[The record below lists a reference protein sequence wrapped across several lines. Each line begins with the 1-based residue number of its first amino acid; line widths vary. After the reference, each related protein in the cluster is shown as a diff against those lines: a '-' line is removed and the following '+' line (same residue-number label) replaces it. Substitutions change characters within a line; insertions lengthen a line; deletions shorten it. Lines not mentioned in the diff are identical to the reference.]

1 MTELYSKY
9 NIVHIEGCRYYI
21 VDLKTKDFYFENTL
35 PYCCVI
41 NKVELYDSSWKG
53 MIVKVA
59 EELDRLNPKTEE
71 ELLAM
76 SNSWGKQD
84 VFSLKKKSNYQ
95 PFKGLFIN
103 TNHTAIHAMWTLQL
117 LLNEYNADLDK
128 CKFILRRLPLAE
140 PKEIR
145 EYEKEKTL
153 TGFKEYLLKDNAHTE
168 AKIENIIKAIEVINA
183 KVLPSFAKGYYDL
196 FLIEHPNYYYNYST
210 KALKI
215 IKEKTNA
222 SPEAYRSFEYAVGK
236 LDEYTKIR
244 YKENKIKYDDYTII
258 ESKKLDTLDDF
269 DDFDNF

>member
-1 MTELYSKY
+1 MTELYNQY
-9 NIVHIEGCRYYI
+9 NIVHIEGCRYYL
-21 VDLKTKDFYFENTL
+21 VDLKTKDYYFENTV

-41 NKVELYDSSWKG
+41 DKVVLYDSSWKG

-59 EELDRLNPKTEE
+59 EELDRLSPKTEE
-71 ELLAM
+71 ELLGM

-103 TNHTAIHAMWTLQL
+103 TNHTAIHAMWTIQL
-117 LLNEYNADLDK
+117 LLSEYNFDLDK

-153 TGFKEYLLKDNAHTE
+153 TGFKEFLSKDDEHSETA
-168 AKIENIIKAIEVINA
+168 IDNIIKAIEVINA
-183 KVLPSFAKGYYDL
+183 KILPSFAKGYYDL

-222 SPEAYRSFEYAVGK
+222 NYRCNQIYRGERSQ
-236 LDEYTKIR
+236 D
-244 YKENKIKYDDYTII
+244 
-258 ESKKLDTLDDF
+258 
-269 DDFDNF
+269 

>member
-9 NIVHIEGCRYYI
+9 NIVHIEGCRYYL
-21 VDLKTKDFYFENTL
+21 VDLKTKDFYFENTV

-59 EELDRLNPKTEE
+59 EELDRLSPKTED
-71 ELLAM
+71 ELLSM

-103 TNHTAIHAMWTLQL
+103 TNHTAIHAMWTIQL
-117 LLNEYNADLDK
+117 LLDEYNIDLDN
-128 CKFILRRLPLAE
+128 CKFVLRRLPLAE
-140 PKEIR
+140 PKEVR

-153 TGFKEYLLKDNAHTE
+153 TGFRSFLQSETTHSDIA
-168 AKIENIIKAIEVINA
+168 IENIIKSIEVINA
-183 KVLPSFAKGYYDL
+183 KILPTFAKGYYDL
-196 FLIEHPNYYYNYST
+196 FLIEHPNYFYNYAT

-215 IKEKTNA
+215 IKEKAKVSEET
-222 SPEAYRSFEYAVGK
+222 YRSYEYAVGK
-236 LDEYTKIR
+236 LDEFTKIR
-244 YKENKIKYDDYTII
+244 YKNNKIEFDDYKII
-258 ESKKLDTLDDF
+258 ESKESDTLSDFNDF
-269 DDFDNF
+269 DDF